1 MKKVLSVPDMSC
13 DHCKGRILKALETLP
28 GISAAVDL
36 KKKTVTVSMEQD
48 VDDQTLR
55 QLIEDAGY
63 PVASIAQKKGLF
75 G

>member
-13 DHCKGRILKALETLP
+13 EHCKGRILKALDAVQ

-36 KKKTVTVSMEQD
+36 KKKTVTVTM
-48 VDDQTLR
+48 DQEVADQALR
-55 QLIEDAGY
+55 EAVEGAGY
-63 PVASIAQKKGLF
+63 PVASITEKKGLF